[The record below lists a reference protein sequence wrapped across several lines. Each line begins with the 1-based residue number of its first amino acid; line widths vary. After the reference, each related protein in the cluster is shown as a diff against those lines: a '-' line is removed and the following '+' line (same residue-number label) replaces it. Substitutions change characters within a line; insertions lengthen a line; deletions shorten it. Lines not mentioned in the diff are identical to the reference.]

1 MADRTQMSIVVD
13 APPDKVMAVI
23 ADLESY
29 PGWVAAASVVR
40 VLETGPDSRARRAM
54 FVLDAGIVRDTY
66 ELVYDWASDGRSV
79 RWRLVSADLQKAQDG
94 SYRLDEQPGGATL
107 VTYELTVD
115 LAIPMIG
122 VLKRKA
128 ERVIT
133 DTALK
138 ELKRRVE
145 G

>member
-1 MADRTQMSIVVD
+1 MADRTQMSIEID

-29 PGWVAAASVVR
+29 PEWVAAASTVR
-40 VLETGPDSRARRAM
+40 VLEIGPQGRVRRAL

-66 ELVYDWASDGRSV
+66 ELVYDWAPDGRTV
-79 RWRLVSADLQKAQDG
+79 QWRLVSGELQKAQDG
-94 SYRLDEQPGGATL
+94 WYRLDERPGGATL